1 MKRLDQQFQAIETH
15 YPCAWRELPSR
26 VRLGLVQLATDHT
39 LENDWHLLA
48 GNRIELYSTRLPFG
62 SHMGPDELR
71 AMGDD
76 IASAAA
82 LLAPGMPLDVLA
94 YGCTSGSLM
103 IGDGKVSKELTRARP
118 GLPTTNPLRACK
130 AALRHLG
137 VQRMALLTP
146 YTSEVNRPLHH
157 DLVHSGFE
165 VTALGA
171 FDLVTDTEVAM
182 IDRASIEQAVAGMLA
197 RGRADALF
205 LSCTNLPVI
214 HLLQELEEGFG
225 IPMLSSNQ
233 VMFWHALRLAGS
245 SLTFDGFGRLLATS

>member
-1 MKRLDQQFQAIETH
+1 MNRLDQQFQAIESH
-15 YPCAWRELPSR
+15 YPCSWRELPSR
-26 VRLGLVQLATDHT
+26 VRLGLVQLASDHT

-48 GNRIELYSTRLPFG
+48 GNRVELYTTRLPFG
-62 SHMGPDELR
+62 SRMVPDRLR

-82 LLAPGMPLDVLA
+82 LLAPGIPLDVLA
-94 YGCTSGSLM
+94 YGCTSGSLL
-103 IGDGKVSKELTRARP
+103 IGDERVSTELTRTRP

-137 VQRMALLTP
+137 ARRLAVLTP

-157 DLVHSGFE
+157 DLVRSGFE

-171 FDLVTDTEVAM
+171 FGLVTDTEVAM
-182 IDRASIEQAVAGMLA
+182 IDRTSIEQAVAGLLDA
-197 RGRADALF
+197 GPADALF
-205 LSCTNLPVI
+205 LSCTNLPAI
-214 HLLQELEEGFG
+214 HLLQPLEERFAV
-225 IPMLSSNQ
+225 PVLSSNQ

-245 SLTFDGFGRLLATS
+245 PLTLDGFGRLLATA